1 MKNKKKLSP
10 KWQAYIFSTQTIRNI
25 QRKYSQDIPHT
36 MLKIAATTE
45 PKECDI
51 FRYNVSYGYVYY
63 DIFQEVNNVDFS

>member
-1 MKNKKKLSP
+1 
-10 KWQAYIFSTQTIRNI
+10 
-25 QRKYSQDIPHT
+25 